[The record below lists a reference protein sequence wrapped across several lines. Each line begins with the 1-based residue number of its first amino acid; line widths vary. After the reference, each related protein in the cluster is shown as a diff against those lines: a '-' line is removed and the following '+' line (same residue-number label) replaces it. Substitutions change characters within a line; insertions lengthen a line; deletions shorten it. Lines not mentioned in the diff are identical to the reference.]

1 MWIFSYM
8 PKPAVQVMLVALLV
22 AVVALSVLTVALAI
36 WRPEGGR
43 LVAPAR
49 WAGTVAGLAVC
60 AAFYQFITTRWF
72 AAVMEHFDD
81 VEAYPSGPPSH
92 ITRSIIDNPDAPVQS
107 AIRNFLF
114 YDPSLA
120 AVLGLWAGV
129 FTIASYW
136 ID

>member
-8 PKPAVQVMLVALLV
+8 PKPAVQVTLVALLV

-81 VEAYPSGPPSH
+81 VEAYPYGPPSH